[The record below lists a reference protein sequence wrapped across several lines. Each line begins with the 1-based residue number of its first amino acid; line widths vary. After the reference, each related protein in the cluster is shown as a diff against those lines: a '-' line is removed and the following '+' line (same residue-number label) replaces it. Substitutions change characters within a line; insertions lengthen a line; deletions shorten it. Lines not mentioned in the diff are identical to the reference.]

1 MLRYP
6 ESKISSAEIFRLVLQ
21 RMTEL
26 GFSFT
31 PIHYA
36 VVYEYVSGINPGL
49 SEALDSLVK
58 SGNPLSDK
66 DVESIF
72 LRFVAPEYILPL
84 NDHRDSLTKEIQEL
98 LEKISRS
105 TLSTTHEAERVQ
117 KGMESYG
124 ASLEENGIDKSTL
137 ESLVEAVL
145 KDTLSIKESSA
156 SLSYDLSESQKKID
170 LLQRELRTARAEA
183 LIDPLTALLNRR
195 GLKASMEELLSGSLH
210 LGREMAVLML
220 DIDHFKAI
228 NDTHGHMVG
237 DKAIVAVSRILKMC
251 VRNPGDLT
259 ARVGGE
265 EFALILPGASEKE
278 GYGMAEKIR
287 KSIEKIE
294 ITNVTKRQKIGVM
307 TISIGVDAAPFGPDW
322 EAMMERAD
330 KALYLSKEAGRN
342 RTTVFGKGAMV

>member
-6 ESKISSAEIFRLVLQ
+6 ESKMSSAEIFRLVLK

-58 SGNPLSDK
+58 SGNALSDK
-66 DVESIF
+66 DVENIF
-72 LRFVAPEYILPL
+72 LRFVAPEYLLPL
-84 NDHRDSLTKEIQEL
+84 NDHRDSLTKEIQEV

-124 ASLEENGIDKSTL
+124 ASLQENGID
-137 ESLVEAVL
+137 ESRLQSLIEAIL
-145 KDTLSIKESSA
+145 RDTHSIKESSV
-156 SLSYDLSESQKKID
+156 SLSHDLSESQKKID

-183 LIDPLTALLNRR
+183 LIDPLTELLNRR
-195 GLKASMEELLSGSLH
+195 GLNASMMELLSGTPH
-210 LGREMAVLML
+210 LGQEMAVLML

-278 GYGMAEKIR
+278 GFGMAEKIR
-287 KSIEKIE
+287 KAVEKIE

-307 TISIGVDAAPFGPDW
+307 TISIGVESAPFGPDW
-322 EAMMERAD
+322 EAMVERAD
-330 KALYLSKEAGRN
+330 KALYASKSAGRN
-342 RTTVFGKGAMV
+342 KTTVFGKSAMI

>member
-49 SEALDSLVK
+49 SDALDTLVK
-58 SGNPLSDK
+58 SGILPSDK
-66 DVESIF
+66 DVENLF
-72 LRFVAPEYILPL
+72 LRYVAPEYVLPL

-98 LEKISRS
+98 LEKLSHS

-124 ASLEENGIDKSTL
+124 ASLQKNGMDEPKLKALI
-137 ESLVEAVL
+137 EAVL
-145 KDTLSIKESSA
+145 RDTHSIKESSA
-156 SLSYDLSESQKKID
+156 SLSHDLSESQKKIEI
-170 LLQRELRTARAEA
+170 LQRELRTARAEA
-183 LIDPLTALLNRR
+183 LIDPLTELLNRR
-195 GLKASMEELLSGSLH
+195 GLNARMEELLSD
-210 LGREMAVLML
+210 GRHTGKEMAVLML
-220 DIDHFKAI
+220 DIDHFKTI

-251 VRNPGDLT
+251 VRSPGDLA

-265 EFALILPGASEKE
+265 EFALLLPGASSDE
-278 GYGMAEKIR
+278 GFGVAEKIR
-287 KSIEKIE
+287 KAVEKIE
-294 ITNVTKRQKIGVM
+294 ITNVTKRQKMGVM
-307 TISIGVDAAPFGPDW
+307 TISIGVDGARFGPDW
-322 EAMMERAD
+322 NAMMERAD
-330 KALYLSKEAGRN
+330 KALYTSKALGRN
-342 RTTVFGKGAMV
+342 KTTVFGNEITV